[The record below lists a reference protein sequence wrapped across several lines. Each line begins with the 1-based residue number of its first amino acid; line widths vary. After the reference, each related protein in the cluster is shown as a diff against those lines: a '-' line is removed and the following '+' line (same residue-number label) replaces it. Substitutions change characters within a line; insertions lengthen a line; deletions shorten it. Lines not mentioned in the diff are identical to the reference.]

1 MGPVP
6 TPLVATILAAVW
18 ARWGE
23 GCSATTWGSTS

>member
-6 TPLVATILAAVW
+6 TLQGVTTLAAVG
-18 ARWGE
+18 ATWGE